1 MAAKNLGASGILYTD
16 RRDFY
21 ISPQVTKEL
30 WTDATPYTTIVSNR
44 SITTGLKDPIFKMFE
59 HRSTWRKQQ
68 FAIASG
74 DGTIPNS
81 NDGLGSITVTD
92 VTGLN
97 ATADSSWVGLQVEVW
112 DSTEATK
119 KGVALITAV
128 ASAELTLKSLKAAT
142 ITLVTGD
149 ICKVIG
155 NAFGEGSEA
164 ADAWADELET
174 VWGSTQIF
182 KTAVEIT
189 GTLYEAALRGYS
201 DELARLRKEKS
212 IEHKIQKERAFLF
225 GHSLNGTNL
234 GNDTSSFGDAGRTLD
249 GKTVRT
255 TQGIV
260 SALEEYGDSEVA
272 SEEQNVFSLAMATY
286 KYENFVDDMEKVFF
300 FQPEVGA
307 KYALA
312 GPGAM
317 GYWSKMD
324 GEKFFAG
331 KSKWTVNL
339 SEERRDGLGFNFK
352 YLETPH
358 GILKLVRTPAFMGNR
373 NYNMLVISDENLS
386 LMQYRAPKFQAN
398 IKTDN
403 AYDGVKDQYFSDEGV
418 GISLLE
424 SHKLFK
430 LV

>member
-1 MAAKNLGASGILYTD
+1 
-16 RRDFY
+16 
-21 ISPQVTKEL
+21 
-30 WTDATPYTTIVSNR
+30 
-44 SITTGLKDPIFKMFE
+44 
-59 HRSTWRKQQ
+59 
-68 FAIASG
+68 
-74 DGTIPNS
+74 
-81 NDGLGSITVTD
+81 
-92 VTGLN
+92 
-97 ATADSSWVGLQVEVW
+97 
-112 DSTEATK
+112 
-119 KGVALITAV
+119 
-128 ASAELTLKSLKAAT
+128 
-142 ITLVTGD
+142 
-149 ICKVIG
+149 
-155 NAFGEGSEA
+155 
-164 ADAWADELET
+164 
-174 VWGSTQIF
+174 
-182 KTAVEIT
+182 
-189 GTLYEAALRGYS
+189 
-201 DELARLRKEKS
+201 
-212 IEHKIQKERAFLF
+212 
-225 GHSLNGTNL
+225 LNGTNL
-234 GNDTSSFGDAGRTLD
+234 GTHSSSFGDAGRTLD
-249 GKTVRT
+249 SKTVRT

-260 SALEEYGDSEVA
+260 SALEEYGDSTTT